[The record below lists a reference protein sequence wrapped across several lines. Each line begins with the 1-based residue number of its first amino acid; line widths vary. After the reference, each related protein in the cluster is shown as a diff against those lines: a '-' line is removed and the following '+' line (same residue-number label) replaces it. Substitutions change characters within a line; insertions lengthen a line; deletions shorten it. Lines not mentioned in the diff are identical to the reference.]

1 MTPASE
7 MMAKSS
13 SPRRSRRGV
22 RARAIG
28 GETRGARG
36 SGLGARARL
45 ARAPI
50 PRFPDSEPLLC
61 YGVMPRSPD
70 RVIIRNARQHNLKGI
85 TVELPRCALSVVTGP
100 SGSGKSSLAFDTL
113 YAEGQR
119 RYIESLSTYAK
130 QFLERMPKP
139 LVDAIEGISPAVAI
153 EQKNPTTSSR
163 STVGTATEIYDFLRL
178 LWARTG
184 TQHCV
189 KCESVVKVDT
199 VQEVVDELIAD
210 ERPNQSTIR
219 NPQSAI
225 AVTFPLPASAHRP
238 DVEVAAQL
246 RAAGFVRAQLDG
258 VLARLDPPDAEQRV
272 REAQE
277 VLVVVDR
284 LPASDA
290 TRGRLADAVAT
301 AFNEGEGVAVALDNG
316 DRRRFSAHPTCSNCG
331 TAAPALTPILFSF
344 NNPRGAC
351 PGCNGF
357 GAVLEYDESL
367 IVPQPRKSLAQGA
380 LDPWTKPRYEG
391 RRRILR
397 ETARAKGIPLDA
409 PWEDL
414 TSKARHFLLN
424 GASGRFL
431 GMLPFLQRLEA
442 KRYKQ
447 YIRVFLRQYQLAKL
461 CPACGGARLKP
472 ETLAVRVGG
481 RTIADVAALS
491 AGALRDWIGA
501 LELTPFQ
508 RSVAVHIL
516 AELAARVSFV
526 NDVGLGY
533 LTLDRLTR
541 TLSGGEAQRIALSN
555 ALGSHLVD
563 TLYVLDEPT
572 IGLHPADTGRL
583 LGLLRR
589 LADGGNTVV
598 VVEHDPAAM
607 RAADWMVELG
617 PASGEAGGELVYQ
630 GPAAAVR
637 AAGTLTGQYLSGE
650 KCIGVPSA
658 RRPARR
664 WLEVK
669 GARLHNLR
677 DVDTRLPLGTLTAVT
692 GGTGAGKSTLAH
704 DVLFRQL
711 ESRLTGT
718 HGAKQHLGEPVGEVR
733 ALDGWQAIS
742 DVVLVDQGP
751 IGRTPRSNPI
761 TYIKAFDELRALF
774 AAEPLARARAYTPS
788 TFSFNVAG
796 GRCDACEGAGH
807 VLVEMVF
814 LANVFVPCEVCA
826 GKRFKKEVLEVKL
839 GGSSIHDVLEWTV
852 DQALRRFHRQPR
864 LARALW
870 HLQQVGLGYL
880 RLGQPATTLSGG
892 EAQRLKIARELAL
905 AGGKTR
911 AGRKLYILD
920 EPTTGLHLDD
930 VRTLCRV
937 LDRLVD
943 AGHTVLVI
951 EHHLDVVK
959 RADWVIE
966 MGPGAG
972 DAGGRVV
979 AQGTPED
986 IARSADSPTG
996 RYLRDVA

>member
-1 MTPASE
+1 
-7 MMAKSS
+7 
-13 SPRRSRRGV
+13 
-22 RARAIG
+22 
-28 GETRGARG
+28 
-36 SGLGARARL
+36 
-45 ARAPI
+45 
-50 PRFPDSEPLLC
+50 
-61 YGVMPRSPD
+61 MPSSPD

-85 TVELPRCALSVVTGP
+85 TVELPRRALTVVTGP
-100 SGSGKSSLAFDTL
+100 SGSGKSTLAFDTL

-139 LVDAIEGISPAVAI
+139 LVDTIEGISPAVAI

-178 LWARTG
+178 LWARIG
-184 TQHCV
+184 TPYCV
-189 KCESVVKVDT
+189 KCGQEVKVDT
-199 VQEVVDELIAD
+199 VQEVVDALNGERGTRSAEQKDNGRADLI
-210 ERPNQSTIR
+210 
-219 NPQSAI
+219 I
-225 AVTFPLPASAHRP
+225 AFPLPPSAHRP

-258 VLARLDPPDAEQRV
+258 AVVRLDQPDAEQAV
-272 REAQE
+272 RQAAE

-284 LPASDA
+284 LAASEPN
-290 TRGRLADAVAT
+290 RGRLTDAIAT
-301 AFNEGEGVAVALDNG
+301 AFNEGEGVAVALENG
-316 DRRRFSAHPTCSNCG
+316 DRRRFSAHPTCSRCG
-331 TAAPALTPILFSF
+331 AAAPALTPILFSF

-367 IVPQPRKSLAQGA
+367 IVPDPGQSLARGA

-397 ETARAKGIPLDA
+397 EAARAKGIPLDTA
-409 PWEDL
+409 WRDL
-414 TSKARHFLLN
+414 SGDARHFLLN
-424 GASGRFL
+424 GARGRFL
-431 GMLPFLQRLEA
+431 GMFPFLERLEA

-447 YIRVFLRQYQLAKL
+447 YIRVFLRQYQLAKT
-461 CPACGGARLKP
+461 CPVCGGARLKP
-472 ETLAVRVGG
+472 EALAVRVGG
-481 RTIADVAALS
+481 RNVAEVSALT
-491 AGALRDWIGA
+491 AGALRDWIAG
-501 LELTPFQ
+501 LTLTDFQ
-508 RSVAVHIL
+508 HAVAVHIL
-516 AELAARVSFV
+516 AELGARVSFV

-555 ALGSHLVD
+555 ALGAHLVD

-589 LADGGNTVV
+589 LADAGNTVV

-617 PASGEAGGELVYQ
+617 PGSGEAGGGLVYQ
-630 GPAAAVR
+630 GPAAGVR
-637 AAGTLTGQYLSGE
+637 DAGTLTGQYLSGE
-650 KCIGVPSA
+650 KRIGVPSA
-658 RRPARR
+658 RRAARGGR
-664 WLEVK
+664 WLGVK
-669 GARLHNLR
+669 GARQHNLR
-677 DVDTRLPLGTLTAVT
+677 DVDAQIPLGTLTAVT
-692 GGTGAGKSTLAH
+692 GVSGSGKSTLVH

-711 ESRLTGT
+711 AARLTGG
-718 HGAKQHLGEPVGEVR
+718 HGAKQHLGEPVGAVR
-733 ALDGWQAIS
+733 ALEGWEAIS
-742 DVVLVDQGP
+742 DVVLVDQAP

-774 AAEPLARARAYTPS
+774 AAEPLARARGFTAS

-796 GRCDACEGAGH
+796 GRCEACEGAGH
-807 VLVEMVF
+807 VLIEMVF
-814 LANVFVPCEVCA
+814 LANVFVPCEVC
-826 GKRFKKEVLEVKL
+826 GGTRFKKEVLEVKL
-839 GGSSIHDVLEWTV
+839 GGSSIHQVLEWTV
-852 DQALRRFHRQPR
+852 DQALARLHRQPR

-905 AGGKTR
+905 ASGKAR
-911 AGRKLYILD
+911 RGRKLYILD

-979 AQGTPED
+979 AQGPPEA
-986 IARSADSPTG
+986 IARVAESPTG
-996 RYLRDVA
+996 RYLRDLA

>member
-36 SGLGARARL
+36 SGLGARAPL

-50 PRFPDSEPLLC
+50 PRFRAPVMLWGYASLTRPRDHPQRAAAQSQGDHRRAAAVRPLGRHRTV
-61 YGVMPRSPD
+61 GVRQELARVRYPLRRGPTPLHRVALDVCQAVPRADAETAGRRD
-70 RVIIRNARQHNLKGI
+70 RGD
-85 TVELPRCALSVVTGP
+85 LPRGRHR
-100 SGSGKSSLAFDTL
+100 
-113 YAEGQR
+113 AE
-119 RYIESLSTYAK
+119 E
-130 QFLERMPKP
+130 
-139 LVDAIEGISPAVAI
+139 
-153 EQKNPTTSSR
+153 
-163 STVGTATEIYDFLRL
+163 
-178 LWARTG
+178 
-184 TQHCV
+184 
-189 KCESVVKVDT
+189 
-199 VQEVVDELIAD
+199 
-210 ERPNQSTIR
+210 
-219 NPQSAI
+219 
-225 AVTFPLPASAHRP
+225 
-238 DVEVAAQL
+238 
-246 RAAGFVRAQLDG
+246 
-258 VLARLDPPDAEQRV
+258 PDAEQRV

-447 YIRVFLRQYQLAKL
+447 YIRVFLRQYQLAKV

-472 ETLAVRVGG
+472 EALAVRVGG

-541 TLSGGEAQRIALSN
+541 TLSGGEAQRIALST
-555 ALGSHLVD
+555 ALDPPLVD

-598 VVEHDPAAM
+598 VVEH
-607 RAADWMVELG
+607 
-617 PASGEAGGELVYQ
+617 
-630 GPAAAVR
+630 
-637 AAGTLTGQYLSGE
+637 
-650 KCIGVPSA
+650 
-658 RRPARR
+658 
-664 WLEVK
+664 
-669 GARLHNLR
+669 
-677 DVDTRLPLGTLTAVT
+677 
-692 GGTGAGKSTLAH
+692 
-704 DVLFRQL
+704 
-711 ESRLTGT
+711 
-718 HGAKQHLGEPVGEVR
+718 R
-733 ALDGWQAIS
+733 ALDSAI
-742 DVVLVDQGP
+742 
-751 IGRTPRSNPI
+751 
-761 TYIKAFDELRALF
+761 
-774 AAEPLARARAYTPS
+774 
-788 TFSFNVAG
+788 
-796 GRCDACEGAGH
+796 RCA
-807 VLVEMVF
+807 
-814 LANVFVPCEVCA
+814 
-826 GKRFKKEVLEVKL
+826 
-839 GGSSIHDVLEWTV
+839 
-852 DQALRRFHRQPR
+852 
-864 LARALW
+864 
-870 HLQQVGLGYL
+870 
-880 RLGQPATTLSGG
+880 
-892 EAQRLKIARELAL
+892 
-905 AGGKTR
+905 
-911 AGRKLYILD
+911 
-920 EPTTGLHLDD
+920 
-930 VRTLCRV
+930 
-937 LDRLVD
+937 
-943 AGHTVLVI
+943 
-951 EHHLDVVK
+951 
-959 RADWVIE
+959 
-966 MGPGAG
+966 
-972 DAGGRVV
+972 
-979 AQGTPED
+979 
-986 IARSADSPTG
+986 
-996 RYLRDVA
+996 

>member
-1 MTPASE
+1 
-7 MMAKSS
+7 
-13 SPRRSRRGV
+13 
-22 RARAIG
+22 
-28 GETRGARG
+28 
-36 SGLGARARL
+36 
-45 ARAPI
+45 
-50 PRFPDSEPLLC
+50 
-61 YGVMPRSPD
+61 MPRSPD

-189 KCESVVKVDT
+189 KCGSVVKVDT

-210 ERPNQSTIR
+210 CGLAIADSTDGSPNQQSAIR

-414 TSKARHFLLN
+414 TGKARHFLLN

-630 GPAAAVR
+630 GPAAGVR

-677 DVDTRLPLGTLTAVT
+677 DVDTRIPLGTLTAVT
-692 GGTGAGKSTLAH
+692 GVSGSGKSTLVH

-742 DVVLVDQGP
+742 DVVLVDQAP

-905 AGGKTR
+905 AGGKAR

>member
-1 MTPASE
+1 
-7 MMAKSS
+7 
-13 SPRRSRRGV
+13 
-22 RARAIG
+22 
-28 GETRGARG
+28 
-36 SGLGARARL
+36 
-45 ARAPI
+45 
-50 PRFPDSEPLLC
+50 
-61 YGVMPRSPD
+61 MPRSPD

-85 TVELPRCALSVVTGP
+85 TVELPRGALTVVTGP
-100 SGSGKSSLAFDTL
+100 SGSGKSTLAFDTL

-163 STVGTATEIYDFLRL
+163 STVGTVTEIYDFLRL

-189 KCESVVKVDT
+189 KCGSVVKVDT
-199 VQEVVDELIAD
+199 VQEVVDELNAEVGTRKSEQEGNGGSSAFRVPRSDLIIA
-210 ERPNQSTIR
+210 
-219 NPQSAI
+219 
-225 AVTFPLPASAHRP
+225 FPLPASAHRP

-258 VLARLDPPDAEQRV
+258 VVARLETPDAEQRV

-290 TRGRLADAVAT
+290 NRGRLADAVAT

-316 DRRRFSAHPTCSNCG
+316 DRRRFSSHPTCSNCG
-331 TAAPALTPILFSF
+331 TAAPALSPILFSF

-351 PGCNGF
+351 PACNGF

-367 IVPQPRKSLAQGA
+367 IVPHPGKSLAQGA
-380 LDPWTKPRYEG
+380 LAPWTKPRYEG

-397 ETARAKGIPLDA
+397 ETARAKGISFDT
-409 PWEDL
+409 PWADL
-414 TSKARHFLLN
+414 TRKARHFLLN

-447 YIRVFLRQYQLAKL
+447 YIRVFLRQYQLAKT

-472 ETLAVRVGG
+472 EALAVRVGG
-481 RTIADVAALS
+481 QTIAGVAALT
-491 AGALRDWIGA
+491 AGALRDWIAA
-501 LELTPFQ
+501 LQLTPFQ
-508 RSVAVHIL
+508 RAVAVHIL

-617 PASGEAGGELVYQ
+617 PASGEAGGALVYQ
-630 GPAAAVR
+630 GPAAGVC

-650 KCIGVPSA
+650 KRIGVPSA

-664 WLEVK
+664 WLEVR
-669 GARLHNLR
+669 GARLHNLQG
-677 DVDTRLPLGTLTAVT
+677 VDTRIPLGTLTAVT
-692 GGTGAGKSTLAH
+692 GVSGSGKSTLVH

-718 HGAKQHLGEPVGEVR
+718 HGAKQHLGEPVGEVQ
-733 ALDGWQAIS
+733 ALDGWEAIS
-742 DVVLVDQGP
+742 DVVLVDQAP

-774 AAEPLARARAYTPS
+774 AAEPLARARAYPPS

-796 GRCDACEGAGH
+796 GRCEACEGAGH
-807 VLVEMVF
+807 VLVDMVF

-826 GKRFKKEVLEVKL
+826 GKRFKEDVLEVKL

-852 DQALRRFHRQPR
+852 DRALARFHRHPR

-905 AGGKTR
+905 AGAKSR

-966 MGPGAG
+966 LGPGAG

-986 IARSADSPTG
+986 IARNADSPTG